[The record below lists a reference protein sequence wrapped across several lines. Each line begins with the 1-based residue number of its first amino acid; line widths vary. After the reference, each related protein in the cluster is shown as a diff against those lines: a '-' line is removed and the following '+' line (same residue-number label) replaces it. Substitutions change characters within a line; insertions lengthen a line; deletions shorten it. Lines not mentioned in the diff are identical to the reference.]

1 MEDSS
6 EIIFDKIDAS
16 EIENKNSNSRI
27 KGNSSQK
34 IVYNT
39 GLNSS

>member
-16 EIENKNSNSRI
+16 EIENKKNIILN
-27 KGNSSQK
+27 KGTTSAQK
-34 IVYNT
+34 LI
-39 GLNSS
+39 